1 MDSVRIITIIRAMV
15 LAMARLR
22 VIAWISFRI
31 SAMIRASAQVTF
43 I

>member
-1 MDSVRIITIIRAMV
+1 MDSVRVIAIIRAMV

-22 VIAWISFRI
+22 VTAWISFRV
-31 SAMIRASAQVTF
+31 SPMIRASAQDTF